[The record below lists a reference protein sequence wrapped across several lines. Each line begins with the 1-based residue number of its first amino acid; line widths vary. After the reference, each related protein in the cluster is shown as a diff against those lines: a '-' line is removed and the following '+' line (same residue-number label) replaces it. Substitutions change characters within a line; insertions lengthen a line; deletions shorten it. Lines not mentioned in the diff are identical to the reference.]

1 MLITILI
8 IVGSLI
14 ALVLIIALIMPKEYT
29 LSSSIKIKRPQSDVF
44 NYVVNLRNQKNFSKW
59 VMADPNAE
67 LTYKGTD
74 STVGFIAGWNSKDK
88 NVGVGEQEITSII
101 PGERYDVELRFV
113 KPFKATNHAF
123 TTVKSI
129 SGDESEVTTTFLAKT
144 PVPMNIIVPM
154 LKKMLIKDM
163 NTNSANLKKVLEQ

>member
-1 MLITILI
+1 MLVNVLI

-14 ALVLIIALIMPKEYT
+14 ALILIVALLMPKEYT
-29 LSSSIKIKRPQSDVF
+29 ISSSINIKRPQADVF
-44 NYVVNLRNQKNFSKW
+44 NYVVNLRNQQYFSKW

-74 STVGFIAGWNSKDK
+74 GTVGFIAGWNSKDK

-101 PGERYDVELRFV
+101 PGQRYDVELRFV
-113 KPFKATNHAF
+113 KPFKATNHAY

-129 SGDESEVTTTFLAKT
+129 SENESEVTTTFLAKT
-144 PVPMNIIVPM
+144 PVPMNLMVPM
-154 LKKMLIKDM
+154 IKKMLGKDM
-163 NTNSANLKKVLEQ
+163 ATNSANLKKVLEA

>member
-1 MLITILI
+1 MLLTVLI

-14 ALVLIIALIMPKEYT
+14 ALVLILAAIMPKEYT
-29 LSSSIKIKRPQSDVF
+29 ISSSIKIKRSQTDVF
-44 NYVVNLRNQKNFSKW
+44 NYVVNLRNQKYFSKW

-74 STVGFIAGWNSKDK
+74 GTVGFIAGWNSKDK

-101 PGERYDVELRFV
+101 PGERYDVVLRFE
-113 KPFKATNHAF
+113 KPFKATNNAY
-123 TTVKSI
+123 TTVKAI
-129 SGDESEVTTTFLAKT
+129 SGNESEVTTTFLAKT
-144 PVPMNIIVPM
+144 PMPMNIIIPM

-163 NTNSANLKKVLEQ
+163 NTNSANLKKILEA

>member
-1 MLITILI
+1 MLVNILI

-14 ALVLIIALIMPKEYT
+14 ALILIVALLMPKEYT
-29 LSSSIKIKRPQSDVF
+29 ISSSINIKRSQADVF
-44 NYVVNLRNQKNFSKW
+44 NYVVNLRNQQYFSKW

-74 STVGFIAGWNSKDK
+74 GTVGFIAGWNSKDK

-129 SGDESEVTTTFLAKT
+129 SGNECEVTTTFWQR
-144 PVPMNIIVPM
+144 PRCP
-154 LKKMLIKDM
+154 
-163 NTNSANLKKVLEQ
+163 